1 MPLGYRSIFAISRD
15 QDAVSVSEDQFR
27 SWLRR
32 KGYDPDAA
40 TPGMHE
46 VGEHAQLVVTE
57 LLPQDGSRSL
67 RYRLTESPST
77 GDWVTTITARQ
88 SGREEGWV
96 WVDVNAP
103 PSSFRQAM
111 PHDSADE
118 PIDTV
123 DARWTAVPRL
133 VRDILS
139 VTDARDGEM
148 VLAERPTL
156 VTVDEVDAL
165 ISAICDPRRRGAALV
180 AAPIPDVAIPRLI
193 DHVEQLTRECVGL
206 AGIYVLDAD
215 AAAELEASFGRSH
228 AVPLG
233 AIRSFLPEADPASA
247 VDGRRHRIL
256 LARTIA
262 TQTPGRLAHMLG
274 RASRSRAMTLPLPS
288 HVSRVDRLLSR
299 QEPADVLRSIQTAA
313 TSTLTPRPSTTEQ
326 ATAGDADTRVVIREA
341 EQIAAEAVRE
351 ADATAGEAERTT
363 EATGSA
369 PVEEAATAAAREVTA
384 SSELLASLVS
394 EFASGISDEPGS
406 SSVTNLVDRLRDL
419 LSEGRGALRGY
430 REISRRIAVLQ
441 DSVDEVEDDRDQV
454 RARLEEE
461 QLDHAET
468 QSDLLDAKAEADR
481 LRAALARLGRADE
494 AWTVVEAAPQPPG
507 SFAELL
513 ERLDEGFLPSIVFTG
528 EAKNALELD
537 EYDPLGTWASKTWD
551 MLRVLDGYAN
561 ARGTGEF
568 TQGVHAYLGQTPP
581 GRPGYSPGSHASQES
596 DSVEQSP
603 KFSKMRI
610 LPVPPEV
617 YPDGSIFMG
626 AHFKIARR
634 GLISPRMHY
643 HDDTAKT
650 GKVYIGYIGKHLPN
664 TQTN

>member
-1 MPLGYRSIFAISRD
+1 MPVGYRSIFTISRD
-15 QDAVSVSEDQFR
+15 QDAVSVSVDQFR

-57 LLPQDGSRSL
+57 LHSQDGSRSL
-67 RYRLTESPST
+67 RYRLTETPST
-77 GDWVTTITARQ
+77 GEWVTTITARQ
-88 SGREEGWV
+88 NDREEGWV

-103 PSSFRQAM
+103 PSSFGQTLSRN
-111 PHDSADE
+111 SADE
-118 PIDTV
+118 PIDSL

-139 VTDARDGEM
+139 VADARDGEM
-148 VLAERPTL
+148 VLAGRPTL
-156 VTVDEVDAL
+156 VTADEVDAL
-165 ISAICDPRRRGAALV
+165 ISAICDPRWRGAALV

-206 AGIYVLDAD
+206 AGIYMLNTD

-233 AIRSFLPEADPASA
+233 AIRSFLPGADPASN

-262 TQTPGRLAHMLG
+262 TQTSGRLAHMLG
-274 RASRSRAMTLPLPS
+274 RASRSRAMTLPLPA

-313 TSTLTPRPSTTEQ
+313 AGALTSRSGIPEQ
-326 ATAGDADTRVVIREA
+326 AFTGDAETRFVVREA
-341 EQIAAEAVRE
+341 EQIAAEAIRE
-351 ADATAGEAERTT
+351 ADAAASEAERTT

-369 PVEEAATAAAREVTA
+369 PIEEAATAAAREVTA
-384 SSELLASLVS
+384 ASEVLAGLVS
-394 EFASGISDEPGS
+394 EFASGIFDEAGV
-406 SSVTNLVDRLRDL
+406 SSVTSLVDRVRDL
-419 LSEGRGALRGY
+419 LSEGRGALRGN
-430 REISRRIAVLQ
+430 REMSRRITALQ
-441 DSVDEVEDDRDQV
+441 DSVEEVEDDRDQV

-468 QSDLLDAKAEADR
+468 QSELLDSKAEADR
-481 LRAALARLGRADE
+481 LRAALARVGRADE
-494 AWTVVEAAPQPPG
+494 AWTVVAAAPQPPG

-513 ERLDEGFLPSIVFTG
+513 ERLDEGALPGVVFTG
-528 EAKNALELD
+528 EIKNVLELD
-537 EYDPLGTWASKTWD
+537 EYDPLGTWASKAWD
-551 MLRVLDGYAN
+551 MLRVLDGYAD
-561 ARGTGEF
+561 ARRAGVF
-568 TQGVHAYLGQTPP
+568 TQGVHAYLSQTPP
-581 GRPGYSPGSHASQES
+581 GRPSYSPGSHASQES
-596 DSVEQSP
+596 ESVQQSS
-603 KFSKMRI
+603 KFSKLRT

-617 YPDGSIFMG
+617 DPDGLVFMG
-626 AHFKIARR
+626 AHFKIARK
-634 GLISPRMHY
+634 GTISPRIY
-643 HDDTAKT
+643 YYDSTAKT
-650 GKVYIGYIGKHLPN
+650 GEVFIGYIGRHLQN
-664 TQTN
+664 TLTN